1 MKEFI
6 EKLIS
11 KLEELTHDNPM
22 VTSNYILRKDA
33 ISSVNKLA
41 EEYNNGWIPCSE
53 RMPEKTDDYLCQ
65 VGNWCMVLPY
75 RKGQNAFLN
84 KEGGP
89 IDVVAWQPLPE
100 LYKEVGDKNNI

>member
-1 MKEFI
+1 MERLT
-6 EKLIS
+6 EKIS
-11 KLEELTHDNPM
+11 E
-22 VTSNYILRKDA
+22 YIQCNNNECRLSYCDRECEHYKRM
-33 ISSVNKLA
+33 VNKLA

-100 LYKEVGDKNNI
+100 LYKETGDKNNI